1 MSYTFAY
8 SHVFSLSHLIH
19 PAIPCWEGD
28 PPVEFEVVASLEQE
42 GYYLRRLTI
51 GEHSAT
57 HMNAPNSFFVD
68 GVGIDAYSAAS
79 LVVRAVVIDV
89 REQVA
94 ENSDYRLCDRDIQ
107 LWEQQQGQIPAGC
120 VVLLYTGWQ
129 AKWSDPGAFL
139 NLDDQGIPHFPGFS
153 AEVTQFL
160 LAERAIV
167 GVGIDTHGVD
177 GGLDTTFATNRQ
189 VLARQGIV
197 LECLT
202 NLEHLPAIGT
212 QLVIAPLPLQNGSG
226 APASVLAFVP

>member
-1 MSYTFAY
+1 MPSFSY
-8 SHVFSLSHLIH
+8 SHILSLSHIIH
-19 PAIPCWEGD
+19 PAIPRWAGD
-28 PPVEFEVVASLEQE
+28 PLVEFEAVANIERE
-42 GYYLRRLTI
+42 GYYLRRFSM

-57 HMNAPNSFFVD
+57 HMNAPSSFFVG
-68 GVGIDAYSAAS
+68 GVGIDAYSATS
-79 LVVRAVVIDV
+79 LVVPAVVIDV
-89 REQVA
+89 REQA
-94 ENSDYRLCDRDIQ
+94 AADPDYNFQNRDIY

-129 AKWSDPGAFL
+129 AKWPDPVAFL

-160 LAERAIV
+160 LTERAIA

-189 VLARQGIV
+189 VLAQQGIV

-212 QLVIAPLPLQNGSG
+212 QLVIAPLPLQKGSG
-226 APASVLAFVP
+226 SPASVLAFIP

>member
-1 MSYTFAY
+1 MPSFSY
-8 SHVFSLSHLIH
+8 SRILSLSHVIH
-19 PAIPCWEGD
+19 PAIPQWQGD
-28 PPVEFEVVASLEQE
+28 PPIEFESVAALDRE

-68 GVGIDAYSAAS
+68 GAGIDTYAPAS
-79 LVVRAVVIDV
+79 LVVPAVVVDI
-89 REQVA
+89 REQA
-94 ENSDYRLCDRDIQ
+94 AKHPDYRLRDRDVHC
-107 LWEQQQGQIPAGC
+107 WEQQQGQIPAGC

-129 AKWSDPGAFL
+129 AKWPDPDTFL

-160 LAERAIV
+160 LAERAIA
-167 GVGIDTHGVD
+167 GIGIDTHGVD
-177 GGLDTTFATNRQ
+177 GGSDTTFATNRQ

-202 NLEHLPAIGT
+202 NLNQLPAIGT

-226 APASVLAFVP
+226 SPASVLAFVP